1 MARLEI
7 SPTLK
12 MFGPLS
18 FASSKSQILPEF
30 LILGDVYQLF
40 TRQKQYQDTSNSQ
53 AVERP
58 HTHTIT
64 HQTHTQSSL
73 SIIPYNPS
81 PALTVHLQILTKESR
96 ST

>member
-12 MFGPLS
+12 MFGSLS
-18 FASSKSQILPEF
+18 FASSKSQILPGF
-30 LILGDVYQLF
+30 LKLGDVYQLF

-58 HTHTIT
+58 HTHT
-64 HQTHTQSSL
+64 QSSL
-73 SIIPYNPS
+73 SIIPGNPS
-81 PALTVHLQILTKESR
+81 PVSTVHLQILTKESR